1 MLYNKS
7 EIKVRYGETDQMGV
21 VNNAVYPSWFEIGR
35 TELFDELGLP
45 YSQMEKRGIML
56 PLSELYVKYLSPALY
71 GEIVSIETTVDTF
84 PGVRIVFNYKISCGQ
99 RLIATG
105 HSVQAF
111 ISAETRRPIRI
122 PDWLKDTLLPHFG
135 EPEI

>member
-35 TELFDELGLP
+35 TELFDELGFP

-71 GEIVSIETTVDTF
+71 GEIVSIETTVDT
-84 PGVRIVFNYKISCGQ
+84 
-99 RLIATG
+99 
-105 HSVQAF
+105 
-111 ISAETRRPIRI
+111 
-122 PDWLKDTLLPHFG
+122 
-135 EPEI
+135 